1 MKETTM
7 VMTAELQIIRDEI
20 GPGTE
25 FDEEGLIAAETKL
38 M

>member
-1 MKETTM
+1 MKDTMM

-20 GPGTE
+20 ELGTE
-25 FDEEGLIAAETKL
+25 FDEEALKAAETKL